1 MADIKEL
8 SMQIDKC
15 LQEKKDFF
23 NSIRYGRGSIK
34 EKLQKK
40 ALHIEEERPK
50 TQMQIRS
57 KEEMY
62 AELKDKFRYAWK
74 STSYLLSIYL

>member
-1 MADIKEL
+1 MSDIKEL
-8 SMQIDKC
+8 SMRIDKG
-15 LQEKKDFF
+15 LQEKQDFF
-23 NSIRYGRGSIK
+23 NSIKYGRGSFK

-62 AELKDKFRYAWK
+62 NDLKDKFRFAWK
-74 STSYLLSIYL
+74 SISCPLLIYS